1 MAKDQSKRLTSN
13 VLQADR
19 ESFAA
24 LQAIDGYAPANTA
37 YAMTTI
43 AKAQADLTKLQ
54 TAEVQAAAAA
64 AAVRDDTVAKEW
76 EVHNMMLGAKDQV
89 IAQFGKDS
97 NEVQSI
103 GLKKKSEYKS
113 RQRKAPTGNTQQ

>member
-1 MAKDQSKRLTSN
+1 MAKDQTKRLTSS

-19 ESFAA
+19 ESLAA
-24 LQAIDGYAPANTA
+24 LQAVDGYAPANSSYTLA
-37 YAMTTI
+37 IIT
-43 AKAQADLTKLQ
+43 KAQADLVKLQ
-54 TAEVQAAAAA
+54 TAEVQTAAAAA
-64 AAVRDDTVAKEW
+64 TARDEAIAKEW
-76 EVHNMMLGAKDQV
+76 EVHNMILGAKDQV

-103 GLKKKSEYKS
+103 GLKKKSEYKP

>member
-1 MAKDQSKRLTSN
+1 MAKDQTKRLTSN

-24 LQAIDGYAPANTA
+24 LQAIDGYAPANNA

-103 GLKKKSEYKS
+103 GLKKKSEYKA
-113 RQRKAPTGNTQQ
+113 RQRKPSTSNTQQ